1 MNRRNRIAF
10 GPGAASLILIV
21 VVLSMSVL
29 GILSLMSARGD
40 LSFSVR
46 STQVIQS
53 VYDLQN
59 RAERTYGELDEIL
72 KRCAEKATSEDEYRE
87 AIEKTLEYKF
97 SLENDQIL
105 WEETDGVRTLSCA
118 VNLGALSELPRL
130 SWASHSLTS
139 EIGGDMFD

>member
-1 MNRRNRIAF
+1 MNQRNRIAF

-40 LSFSVR
+40 LSFSMR
-46 STQVIQS
+46 STQVIQA
-53 VYDLQN
+53 VYELQN

-72 KRCAEKATSEDEYRE
+72 KRCTEKATSEDEYRE
-87 AIEKTLEYKF
+87 AVEKTLEYKF
-97 SLENDQIL
+97 SLENDQII

-118 VNLGALSELPRL
+118 VNLGAFGESPRL
-130 SWASHSLTS
+130 SWARHNLTS
-139 EIGGDMFD
+139 EIGGDMFE